1 MAEKGHGQGLE
12 RGSVSAPRRPRQY
25 APPHPDPDPDP
36 DPNPDPDPDPDPDPN
51 PNPTPNPNPNLN
63 PNPNP
68 NPNQVHGGMA
78 FLGLSIYDDDARLKA
93 MDSSRGKACDRTEP
107 SQASP

>member
-51 PNPTPNPNPNLN
+51 PNPSRNPRQGAGQLHAKLLKLYPQTPAWYKL
-63 PNPNP
+63 
-68 NPNQVHGGMA
+68 
-78 FLGLSIYDDDARLKA
+78 LSQMVRVRL
-93 MDSSRGKACDRTEP
+93 RL
-107 SQASP
+107 